1 MLPELFRLPLVNLP
15 IHTYGVMIVIG
26 FLCAT
31 YIGYRRCLR
40 YGKYE
45 NDMLDFAFWALIG
58 GIIGARIVF
67 IAVEWKSYFIERPWT
82 EIAALG
88 IKIPSVFA
96 LWQGGIVYWGSFLGG
111 FIAFLIFARKR
122 KIDMLVFCDL
132 VIVGVPFAQMFGRLG
147 CVAAGCCW
155 GQGAYHI
162 DTVGKVIAD
171 LPVSMRFP
179 PGSSAYGS
187 LFQSGSEQVRE
198 FMLLNGTTVPL
209 FPSQLAEAFG
219 ALCIFFILL
228 WMSPRKWFHGQLLL
242 AYVALYSVMRFI
254 LELYRGDI
262 ERGYVI
268 DGILST
274 SQFISLLVIGVTVVV
289 FFVLRKNRGSAQDI
303 GS

>member
-1 MLPELFRLPLVNLP
+1 MLPELFRLPFVNLP
-15 IHTYGVMIVIG
+15 IHSYGVMIVIG
-26 FLCAT
+26 FLAGT

-67 IAVEWKSYFIERPWT
+67 IAVEWRSYFIERPWT
-82 EIAALG
+82 EISALG

-96 LWQGGIVYWGSFLGG
+96 LWQGGIVYWGAFLGG
-111 FIAFLIFARKR
+111 FVAFLLFAHKR

-132 VIVGVPFAQMFGRLG
+132 VVVGLPMAQMFGRLG
-147 CVAAGCCW
+147 CIAAGCCW
-155 GQGAYHI
+155 GHGVYHF
-162 DTVGKVIAD
+162 DNVGKIVAD
-171 LPVSMRFP
+171 LPIAMRFP
-179 PGSSAYGS
+179 PGSSVYGS
-187 LFQSGSEQVRE
+187 LFQAGTEQVRE
-198 FMLLNGTTVPL
+198 FMMLNGTTVPL

-228 WMSPRKWFHGQLLL
+228 WMSSRKWFHGQLLL

-254 LELYRGDI
+254 LELYRGDV

-268 DGILST
+268 DGLLST
-274 SQFISLLVIGVTVVV
+274 SQFISLCVILVTGVV
-289 FFVLRKNRGSAQDI
+289 FFVLRFRRGCVQNI
-303 GS
+303 E